1 MFRNLLPRNW
11 IIYGLIAL
19 YLCILFSL
27 ADYGDKICSKNDRK
41 KDCNFY
47 VMSLGVVA
55 KVIISKRH
63 SLSIGKAI
71 IIM

>member
-11 IIYGLIAL
+11 IIYGLIVL

-41 KDCNFY
+41 KI
-47 VMSLGVVA
+47 A
-55 KVIISKRH
+55 IS
-63 SLSIGKAI
+63 
-71 IIM
+71 M